1 MLRKSKKE
9 DEKKI
14 SVDKDIQ
21 YNSQDLDQE
30 QTVDVKPVQLNTQN
44 LHIDVRKADEGAKI
58 IGLTVFARNKNIA
71 AGTSVSLYFGH
82 HCKEPVY
89 RTCSDENGNFTI
101 GNLPPGYYTIYAQR
115 GTQWEYES
123 HFIKLLTNQ
132 TVEHTVMLM

>member
-1 MLRKSKKE
+1 MLRKSMKE
-9 DEKKI
+9 DAKKI

-44 LHIDVRKADEGAKI
+44 LHIDVRNNEGAKI
-58 IGLTVFARNKNIA
+58 IGLTVFAHSKDIA
-71 AGTSVSLYFGH
+71 AGTSISLYYGH
-82 HCKEPVY
+82 HCKKPVY
-89 RTCSDENGNFTI
+89 RTCSDENGNFVI
-101 GNLPPGYYTIYAQR
+101 KNLPPGYYTIYAQR

-132 TVEHTVMLM
+132 TVEHVVMLM